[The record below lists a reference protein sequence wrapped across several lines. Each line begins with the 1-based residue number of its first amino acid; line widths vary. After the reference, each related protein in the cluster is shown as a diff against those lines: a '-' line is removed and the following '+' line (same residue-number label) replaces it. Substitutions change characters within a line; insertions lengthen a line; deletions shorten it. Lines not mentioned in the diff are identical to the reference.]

1 MQSTPILTLPLI
13 AAAALSAN
21 RFTTFAGAVPGAGA
35 KAAGVTQYAAATG
48 DAVAGN
54 VLGTTKVEA
63 GGAIAVGGPIKSDA
77 SGKAIA
83 QGGTGEILGYAIEA
97 ASADGKI
104 IEMLLTP

>member
-1 MQSTPILTLPLI
+1 MQSTPIFSPTVI
-13 AAAALSAN
+13 AAAALAAN
-21 RFTTFAGAVPGAGA
+21 RFVTFAGAVCGAGA
-35 KAAGVTQYAAATG
+35 KALGVAQYAAASG
-48 DAVAGN
+48 DAVAVN

-83 QGGTGEILGYAIEA
+83 QGGSGEILGYAIEA
-97 ASADGKI
+97 ASGDGKI